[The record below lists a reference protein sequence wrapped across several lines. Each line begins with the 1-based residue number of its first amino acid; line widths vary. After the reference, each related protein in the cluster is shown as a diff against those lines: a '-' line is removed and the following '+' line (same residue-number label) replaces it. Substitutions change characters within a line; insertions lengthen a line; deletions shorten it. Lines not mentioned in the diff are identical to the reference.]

1 MKRFAVLI
9 LVCLLALLLCA
20 CHGLGQKEYY
30 SITPHEEQD
39 PSVDDTEAVLVENYP
54 ELKNA
59 ILAFVENGVEYG
71 VIRIYNYV
79 SGDVEKDVAK
89 ATYDVS
95 KNNPLGAYAV
105 DYMTHECN
113 LIVSYYEIHIETT
126 FRRTVEDIRAIRQV
140 SSKQDLQDAVVTTLN
155 KCAGRL
161 TVRTPYYI
169 SYDVQE
175 MVEEHYTTH
184 PELVVEVPEISISL
198 YPEEGDA
205 KIIEINFQYEN
216 TLEQLLEKKADIATN
231 VSAAAQYVSYR
242 SSDWEKLQLLYT
254 YLQGRF
260 TYIQGQTANP
270 VYSALCE
277 GIADDEGFARAMELI
292 CRQLGI
298 EAAVTATE
306 EGNRIQYGNLVTLD
320 GVEYA
325 IDVARDILSGAQLEL
340 YSQQQPT
347 PPGEGPD
354 ALQPQP
360 SEELPPEAPVA
371 PEEPPADPGSEQPE
385 EPGQTQPTEEQPGK
399 IEPEA

>member
-1 MKRFAVLI
+1 M
-9 LVCLLALLLCA
+9 
-20 CHGLGQKEYY
+20 
-30 SITPHEEQD
+30 
-39 PSVDDTEAVLVENYP
+39 DDTEAVLVENYP

-320 GVEYA
+320 GW
-325 IDVARDILSGAQLEL
+325 SMQ
-340 YSQQQPT
+340 ST
-347 PPGEGPD
+347 W
-354 ALQPQP
+354 
-360 SEELPPEAPVA
+360 PE
-371 PEEPPADPGSEQPE
+371 
-385 EPGQTQPTEEQPGK
+385 
-399 IEPEA
+399 IF